1 MRRDAAGSRTSFC
14 HHPVE
19 YAQAFV
25 VARFLDHLPF
35 PGADPVSDPD
45 RLRRGVESFQLPLVV
60 DEDLPKAARVES
72 ADGPRSPIPDR
83 REIPPIAKVA
93 PQLRLAALRLP
104 PSIVEL
110 AVAEPLLAAELRPL
124 GVLRGSE
131 CEEFLQAGLEFRLR
145 SRLVD
150 FCLGLFL
157 LFLLFPFR
165 LLFFLLLGRLW
176 FFLGLLRRSFLRRG
190 CPVLFLFCDRLR
202 RLFLDV
208 PAKTFA
214 KVVDFAFLA
223 QPVSFGPADQLGLLR
238 GADLG
243 RGR

>member
-19 YAQAFV
+19 HTQPFV
-25 VARFLDHLPF
+25 VARFLDHPPF

-45 RLRRGVESFQLPLVV
+45 RLSRGVKSFQLPLVV

-83 REIPPIAKVA
+83 REIPPIAEVA
-93 PQLRLAALRLP
+93 PQLRLAALRLS

-131 CEEFLQAGLEFRLR
+131 CEEFLEAGLEFRLR

-165 LLFFLLLGRLW
+165 LLFFFLLCRLG
-176 FFLGLLRRSFLRRG
+176 FFLGLLRRSFLGRG
-190 CPVLFLFCDRLR
+190 CRVLFLFCYRLR
-202 RLFLDV
+202 PLF
-208 PAKTFA
+208 F
-214 KVVDFAFLA
+214 
-223 QPVSFGPADQLGLLR
+223 S
-238 GADLG
+238 
-243 RGR
+243 

>member
-19 YAQAFV
+19 HAEPFV

-110 AVAEPLLAAELRPL
+110 AVAEPLLAAELRTL

-131 CEEFLQAGLEFRLR
+131 CEEFLQAGLELRLR
-145 SRLVD
+145 SRLVG
-150 FCLGLFL
+150 FCLGLFF
-157 LFLLFPFR
+157 LFPLFPFR
-165 LLFFLLLGRLW
+165 LLFFLLLCPLW
-176 FFLGLLRRSFLRRG
+176 VFLRLLRPSFLRPPR
-190 CPVLFLFCDRLR
+190 PFFFLLFAC
-202 RLFLDV
+202 
-208 PAKTFA
+208 
-214 KVVDFAFLA
+214 
-223 QPVSFGPADQLGLLR
+223 LL
-238 GADLG
+238 
-243 RGR
+243 

>member
-19 YAQAFV
+19 HTQPFV
-25 VARFLDHLPF
+25 VARLLDHPPLA
-35 PGADPVSDPD
+35 GADPVGDPN

-60 DEDLPKAARVES
+60 DEDLPKAARVDS

-110 AVAEPLLAAELRPL
+110 AVAEPLLAAELRTL

-131 CEEFLQAGLEFRLR
+131 CEEFLQAGLEFRLL
-145 SRLVD
+145 SRLVN
-150 FCLGLFL
+150 FCLGLFF
-157 LFLLFPFR
+157 LFLLFPFC
-165 LLFFLLLGRLW
+165 LLFFFLLCRLGVFLW
-176 FFLGLLRRSFLRRG
+176 VFPRVFFGLW
-190 CPVLFLFCDRLR
+190 CPVLF
-202 RLFLDV
+202 
-208 PAKTFA
+208 
-214 KVVDFAFLA
+214 
-223 QPVSFGPADQLGLLR
+223 
-238 GADLG
+238 
-243 RGR
+243 